1 MFNDSFN
8 KSGFK
13 IRRSRLINFI
23 VTLALIQRS
32 LQILDIN
39 RKLSSIIYKK
49 IICFLVDFIFFRSS
63 RYSAFAFQLIKTG
76 LCHFHIS
83 ISNFITFRLDLEFN
97 LPVLLRLFFVSD
109 LYLNLRIHRIWKWKI
124 ILDTQQRRESIDTST
139 GQCTRGNFSISC

>member
-8 KSGFK
+8 KSGSK

-23 VTLALIQRS
+23 ITLTLIQRS
-32 LQILDIN
+32 LQISDIN

-83 ISNFITFRLDLEFN
+83 ISNFIITFRLDLEFN

-109 LYLNLRIHRIWKWKI
+109 LYLNLRIHRI
-124 ILDTQQRRESIDTST
+124 
-139 GQCTRGNFSISC
+139 